1 MRLAKILLILLAAGQ
16 AAHAADAKNPVVV
29 ELFQSQGCSSC
40 PPANANLLAIADR
53 PDVLALSWE
62 VTYWD
67 YLGWTDTFGDRS
79 YTARQWDYA
88 AGLRHTE
95 VYTPQIV
102 INGRTDIVG
111 DNAAELQS
119 TIARTDRGPNT
130 PTLSLTSTEVRIASA
145 QMHGDVFLVRYDPAL
160 VDVPILRGENGGR
173 TLPHRNVVR
182 EFRRLGSFTGAPL
195 TLLLPKSTRAGLK
208 TAILLQ
214 AGLGGPIL
222 AAAHS

>member
-1 MRLAKILLILLAAGQ
+1 MTLAKALALLIAAVP
-16 AAHAADAKNPVVV
+16 AANAADAANPVVV

-40 PPANANLLAIADR
+40 PPANANLLAIAGR
-53 PDVLALSWE
+53 REVLALSWE

-111 DNAAELQS
+111 DNADELQS
-119 TIARTDRGPNT
+119 TLARADRGPNS
-130 PTLSLTSTEVRIASA
+130 PTLTLTPEEVRISSA
-145 QMHGDVFLVRYDPAL
+145 QTHGDVFLIRYDPAI
-160 VDVPILRGENGGR
+160 VNVPILRGENGGR
-173 TLPHRNVVR
+173 TLPHRNVVH

-195 TLLLPKSTRAGLK
+195 TLLLPQPTRPGLK
-208 TAILLQ
+208 TAILIQ
-214 AGLGGPIL
+214 AGLGGPIR
-222 AAAHS
+222 AAIHS

>member
-1 MRLAKILLILLAAGQ
+1 MRLANILLVLLATSQ
-16 AAHAADAKNPVVV
+16 AALAADAENPVVV

-102 INGRTDIVG
+102 INGRRDIVG
-111 DNAAELQS
+111 DSAAELQS

-130 PTLSLTSTEVRIASA
+130 PTLTLTPTEVRIASA
-145 QMHGDVFLVRYDPAL
+145 QTHGDVFLVRYDPAL
-160 VDVPILRGENGGR
+160 IDVPILRGENGGR
-173 TLPHRNVVR
+173 TLPHRNVVH
-182 EFRRLGSFTGAPL
+182 EFRRLGNFSGAPL
-195 TLLLPKSTRAGLK
+195 TLLLPKPTRAGLK

-222 AAAHS
+222 AATHS

>member
-1 MRLAKILLILLAAGQ
+1 MRLAKILLILLAASQ
-16 AAHAADAKNPVVV
+16 AAHAADAKNPAVV

-88 AGLRHTE
+88 AGLRHSE

-119 TIARTDRGPNT
+119 TIARTDRGANT
-130 PTLSLTSTEVRIASA
+130 PALTLTTTEVRIAGA
-145 QMHGDVFLVRYDPAL
+145 PTHGDVFLVRYDPAL

-173 TLPHRNVVR
+173 TLPHRNVVH

-195 TLLLPKSTRAGLK
+195 TLLLPKPSRPGLS

-222 AAAHS
+222 AATHS